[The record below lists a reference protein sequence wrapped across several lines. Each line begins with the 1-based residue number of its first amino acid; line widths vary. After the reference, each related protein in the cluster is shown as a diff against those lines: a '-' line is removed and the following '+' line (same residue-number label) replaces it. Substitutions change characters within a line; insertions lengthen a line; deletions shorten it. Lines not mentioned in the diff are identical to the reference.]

1 MLLVFKN
8 LLLISIIFKPLLVKL
23 ETGLTRFLKVH
34 LFPEQLSVSSPV
46 TKDCFF
52 IYCSFHNIF
61 QQAILK
67 FPNHLFSSR

>member
-23 ETGLTRFLKVH
+23 ETVLTTFLTVH

-46 TKDCFF
+46 TNDRFF
-52 IYCSFHNIF
+52 Y
-61 QQAILK
+61 ILFLSQHISTGYFK
-67 FPNHLFSSR
+67 VS